1 MSDAGLVTLS
11 GQVQTLDGQA
21 VARASGLVRG
31 GSLRGD
37 GPDNRVATSGPP
49 HADCLW
55 YETTMERWARERE
68 RRGVAPAPGLGV
80 VS

>member
-11 GQVQTLDGQA
+11 GQVQTLDGQVVGA
-21 VARASGLVRG
+21 AEGLLAW
-31 GSLRGD
+31 GSLCGD
-37 GPDNRVATSGPP
+37 GPDNRADTSGPP

-55 YETTMERWARERE
+55 YETTMERWARGRE
-68 RRGVAPAPGLGV
+68 RTGVAPAPGLGV